1 MLQADMLA
9 SNGVLCPLPQLGIR
23 AGHRQRVAKHSEW
36 LAKQP
41 SALQPTQGT
50 AADTR
55 AANVRVWV
63 IPHWPGST
71 SATALPYN
79 ECLWPRSFVEHVMV
93 TFVFIGY
100 APSPFITSFP
110 IIRLPLSQPAPPPV
124 YPYPHFC
131 PPQLCQ
137 SALLASANSPVRN
150 LLVSLFGGHR

>member
-1 MLQADMLA
+1 M
-9 SNGVLCPLPQLGIR
+9 C
-23 AGHRQRVAKHSEW
+23 EW
-36 LAKQP
+36 
-41 SALQPTQGT
+41 
-50 AADTR
+50 
-55 AANVRVWV
+55 WV

-131 PPQLCQ
+131 PHQLCQ
-137 SALLASANSPVRN
+137 SVLLASANSPRPQPTCFPFWGASLAGQRAYVVCSLARILQKLWQESSGSGKTAAHFFVA
-150 LLVSLFGGHR
+150 LLPTQGAAYASRYV

>member
-1 MLQADMLA
+1 MQADMLA

-23 AGHRQRVAKHSEW
+23 AGHRQLVAKHAEW

-41 SALQPTQGT
+41 SAFNQRKALPPPQGQPMCEW
-50 AADTR
+50 
-55 AANVRVWV
+55 WV
-63 IPHWPGST
+63 IPRWPSSK

-93 TFVFIGY
+93 TFDFIGY

-131 PPQLCQ
+131 PHQLCQ
-137 SALLASANSPVRN
+137 SVLLASANSPVRN